1 MDDQQ
6 PGGQDAPDDR
16 APTDG
21 ALVRRVLRGEPEAFG
36 RLFERHADAC
46 FRFLLLRTGDAARA
60 EDLVQDAFERALDRL
75 PDLRQPE
82 RFRAWLMQIARSLLA
97 RDWER
102 RARQA
107 AAEPPVSPDALPT
120 RAADPERL
128 AEPRLRLAAL
138 RLHELGEREQRIL
151 ALRFGAGLSTREAAE
166 QLGCSES
173 AARQLQYRALRRLRA
188 LVDETA
194 LEADDGEEEEAP

>member
-1 MDDQQ
+1 MDDRQ
-6 PGGQDAPDDR
+6 PGGKDAPDER

-21 ALVRRVLRGEPEAFG
+21 ALVRRVLRGDPEAFG

-46 FRFLLLRTGDAARA
+46 YRFLSLRTGDAARA

-75 PDLRQPE
+75 PELRQPE

-107 AAEPPVSPDALPT
+107 AAEPPVSADALPSRT
-120 RAADPERL
+120 EDPERL

-138 RLHELGEREQRIL
+138 RLQELSEREQRVL

-166 QLGCSES
+166 LLGCSES
-173 AARQLQYRALRRLRA
+173 AARQLQYRALTRLRA
-188 LVDETA
+188 LVDESA
-194 LEADDGEEEEAP
+194 EGDDEEPAP